1 MSRTTR
7 SHTIATH
14 LTNGGLAHLRLT
26 EAEQRDGHPGRHDTD
41 GFALRQH
48 TDGTGTTVV
57 IAGAYGPD
65 WFTTMREIIHRL
77 EQPHIKCTVLS
88 DEPVLADN
96 EVLVRWATSAELQQR
111 KHAQTRA
118 QASFLALLRRNH
130 AAAKADAERQALE
143 DAGQTSLW

>member
-26 EAEQRDGHPGRHDTD
+26 EAEQRDGHPGRHDAD
-41 GFALRQH
+41 GFAVRQH
-48 TDGTGTTVV
+48 TDRAGTPVV

-65 WFTTMREIIHRL
+65 WFATMREIIHRL
-77 EQPHIKCTVLS
+77 EQPYIRCTVLT
-88 DEPVLADN
+88 DEPGLADH
-96 EVLVRWATSAELQQR
+96 EVLVRWATSAELQER
-111 KHAQTRA
+111 KRAQTRA
-118 QASFLALLRRNH
+118 QAPLLALLRQNQ